1 MVCQH
6 VVQVLDEGVRLQMA
20 HGFQIGKDVDRFRVG
35 VCAHK
40 VLKQCI
46 EGRNGT
52 KLEGC
57 EVI

>member
-1 MVCQH
+1 M
-6 VVQVLDEGVRLQMA
+6 QVLDEGVRLQMA
-20 HGFQIGKDVDRFRVG
+20 HGFQIGKDVDRFGVG